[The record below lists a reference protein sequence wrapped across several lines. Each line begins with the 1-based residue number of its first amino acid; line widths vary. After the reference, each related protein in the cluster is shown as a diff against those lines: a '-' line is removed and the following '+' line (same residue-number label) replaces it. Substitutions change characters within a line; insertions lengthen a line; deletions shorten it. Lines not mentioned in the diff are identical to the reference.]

1 MHKIKSKADGEGSN
15 KLPTLTFRGEARWVA
30 VNQRSAIFM
39 LMRTG
44 GGLNSHILPPRP
56 AQTLSA
62 VNSAVLCYFSWSH

>member
-44 GGLNSHILPPRP
+44 GD
-56 AQTLSA
+56 
-62 VNSAVLCYFSWSH
+62 